1 MKRLIPSIVIA
12 STLALTCRVGAQ
24 VYRNVVNTRFSTVS
38 NGPLNAMII
47 DAAPGS
53 KQTMA
58 SVIARVAQAR
68 RLRQSAVAREIA
80 LLQRAGALKPSST
93 PGIPDVVI
101 LRQNGRLALPIQKPH
116 RGPNDITFVL
126 PLSSQAGDGGWT
138 AAQQQDL
145 QQIINIVYPE
155 LKNVYGNPSWSGQV
169 TIVDG
174 DNLTPVL
181 ADRPALSGGIY
192 NVSTQQIIFAQY
204 NSAQTRVLN
213 LTQMMALAFRGASAI
228 AYDAWEIGM
237 ARAATVLTVR
247 NVLPRIQ
254 PLYAETISPWD
265 PLYHKLD
272 YYDWLNQPPL
282 GNDRFYPIPQQNNPV
297 NTNSLAG
304 MLVPR
309 LQMSASAWL
318 KVAAENPAF
327 FHTFNDAYYAA
338 LAANPNLK
346 NDIPGLKALA
356 GGIVP
361 TVEGLPFTDWYSR
374 QYVLDTSVSIGN
386 KLYAWALPVRPDAGQ
401 DDYALAVVLVYYKTV
416 LTTGGVSDE
425 TELNGICFPIYWDYA
440 FQNRLYLGAQYE
452 RVDIQSGV
460 GAVSPVFLNSVGGD
474 PNLHGMMRITIDFP
488 VNLEVVRLSVAP
500 RSMGTTTA
508 PNTFWGTII
517 GADTG
522 SVRIQTENG
531 ADAQFSVQQGAF
543 GGAVNLP
550 SGTSAFNGIGR
561 ATVTFTPTAGQT
573 VVRKINTGYGELAAV
588 IYTADPVATLT
599 HTFPSGPQM
608 VAFPIRPLQ
617 PKAAGALLDPTTHQP
632 LFNDTNLLMAR
643 WRQDAPGDD
652 KYLRYP
658 SMDPIAPGYGY
669 WINLPAQTS
678 VEINGQMAD
687 SQTDL
692 SVSLTHGWNQIGNP
706 YSQSLDPNSLQ
717 FQYQADNVP
726 RDLQTAISLG
736 WIAAQNIPQVGQV
749 ALWQFDPANGY
760 TPATSL
766 DPWKGYWI
774 RVNVSEGLT
783 ITYPNPGRAARARQV
798 TRSSPPGAPRGW
810 SAILRVRAQDGSGS
824 AIVLGRADGAS
835 PGFDARFDALLP
847 PGFGQTG
854 PTMAFPHPDWG
865 ANAGQYYSEVH
876 DTLSSAAWTFQVSV
890 PDPRKPYTLSWP
902 GYRDPPG
909 GTRMVLEDV
918 STGRRIYLDRAS
930 AYTFV
935 PGASTASFRIVPE
948 MRGAAALRIFNVT
961 AVPSR
966 GVGPRTIEIAFTLS
980 ANAELSAEIRSGDG
994 RVLRHLTAGR
1004 AAPAGTGR
1012 LLWDL
1017 RSDGGISVPAG
1028 VYVLQITAR
1037 TSNGQ
1042 AARAV
1047 QPILVVR

>member
-1 MKRLIPSIVIA
+1 ML
-12 STLALTCRVGAQ
+12 LAVGSAGAQ
-24 VYRNVVNTRFSTVS
+24 QYRNVVNTRFGTVS
-38 NGPLNAMII
+38 NGPLNAII
-47 DAAPGS
+47 VDASPQS
-53 KQTMA
+53 RQTLA
-58 SVIARVAQAR
+58 LVAARVAQAR
-68 RLRQSAVAREIA
+68 RARQNAVLREIA
-80 LLQRAGALKPSST
+80 FLQRAGALKPSAM

-101 LRQNGRLALPIQKPH
+101 LRQNGRLALPPQKPG
-116 RGPNDITFVL
+116 RSPNDITFLL
-126 PLSSQAGDGGWT
+126 PLSTQSGDGGWT

-169 TIVDG
+169 TVLDG
-174 DNLTPVL
+174 DNLSPAL
-181 ADRPALSGGIY
+181 ADRPALFGGIY
-192 NVSTQQIIFAQY
+192 NVSTQQIIFGQY
-204 NSAQTRVLN
+204 KSAQTRVLS
-213 LTQMMALAFRGASAI
+213 LTQMMALAFRGAAAI
-228 AYDAWEIGM
+228 SYDAWEAGM

-254 PLYAETISPWD
+254 PLYAETINVFD

-297 NTNSLAG
+297 NRTSLAG

-318 KVAAENPAF
+318 KVAAENPSF

-338 LAANPNLK
+338 LVTNPNLK
-346 NDIPGLKALA
+346 NNIPGLKALA
-356 GGIVP
+356 AGIVP

-374 QYVLDTSVSIGN
+374 QYVLDTSVSVGN

-401 DDYALAVVLVYYKTV
+401 DDYALAVILVYYKTV
-416 LTTGGVSDE
+416 IGAGGNSDE

-440 FQNRLYLGAQYE
+440 FQNRLFLGAQYE

-474 PNLHGMMRITIDFP
+474 SNLHGMMRITMDFP

-500 RSMGTTTA
+500 RSMGSSTS
-508 PNTFWGTII
+508 PNTFWGTVI

-522 SVRIQTENG
+522 TVRIQTENG

-550 SGTSAFNGIGR
+550 SGSSAFNGIGR
-561 ATVTFTPTAGQT
+561 ATVTFTSSTGQT

-588 IYTADPVATLT
+588 IYTADPVSTLT
-599 HTFPSGPQM
+599 HTFAAGPQM
-608 VAFPIRPLQ
+608 VAFPIQPLK
-617 PKAAGALLDPTTHQP
+617 PKAADALLDPTTHQP

-643 WRQDAPGDD
+643 WRQDVSTAD

-678 VEINGQMAD
+678 VEIDGRMAD
-687 SQTDL
+687 SQTDV
-692 SVSLTHGWNQIGNP
+692 SVPLTHGWNQIGNP
-706 YSQSLDPNSLQ
+706 YTQSIPLSSLQ

-726 RDLQTAISLG
+726 RDLQTAIGLG

-749 ALWQFDPANGY
+749 AVWQFDPANGY
-760 TPATSL
+760 TPASSL
-766 DPWKGYWI
+766 DPWRGYWI

-783 ITYPNPGRAARARQV
+783 VTYPNPGRAAKTRQAGRAAAV
-798 TRSSPPGAPRGW
+798 AAPQGW
-810 SAILRVRAQDGSGS
+810 TATLRLRAEDGSGS
-824 AIVLGRADGAS
+824 SVIIGRAAGAS
-835 PGFDARFDALLP
+835 AGYDARFDALLP
-847 PGFGQTG
+847 PRFGQTA
-854 PTMAFPHPDWG
+854 PALSLLHRDWG
-865 ANAGQYYSEVH
+865 SNSGEYFSEVH
-876 DTLSSAAWTFQVSV
+876 DTLSLAPWEVQVTV
-890 PDPRKPYTLSWP
+890 PDGRKPYTLSWP
-902 GYRDPPG
+902 GYHNPPG
-909 GTRMVLEDV
+909 GTRLVLVDR

-935 PGASTASFRIVPE
+935 PGAGAASFYIVPE
-948 MRGAAALRIFNVT
+948 LRGAAALRIFNVT

-966 GVGPRTIEIAFTLS
+966 APGQRTMEIAYTLS
-980 ANAELSAEIRSGDG
+980 ADADLTAEIRGADG
-994 RVLRHLTAGR
+994 RLVRRLAAGR

-1017 RSDGGISVPAG
+1017 RSDAGISVPAG
-1028 VYVLQITAR
+1028 VYVLQIVAR
-1037 TSNGQ
+1037 TTGGQ
-1042 AARAV
+1042 AARAI
-1047 QPILVVR
+1047 QPVLVAR